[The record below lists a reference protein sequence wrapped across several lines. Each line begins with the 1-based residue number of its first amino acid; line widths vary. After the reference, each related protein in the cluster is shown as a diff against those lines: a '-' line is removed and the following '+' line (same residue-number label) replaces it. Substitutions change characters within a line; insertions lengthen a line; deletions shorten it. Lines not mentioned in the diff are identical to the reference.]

1 MNLEKRIEA
10 FSFLGNILRDSLDY
24 EHNQFSGKLNRLI
37 ESQRQKNTWF
47 TPDNVRTAVRAI
59 ADELTSENLRRWTSA
74 YRGLQENF
82 MPVRVGL
89 IFAGN
94 IPLAGFHDFIT
105 VLISGNK
112 VVAKTSSKDPD
123 LIPYLSEIICTG
135 YPEFGKYIEFTEGTL
150 SGFDMVIATGSNNS
164 SRYFD
169 YYFRKYPKIIRKN
182 RNSVAILTGDEN
194 SSELENLGKD
204 IFTYFGLGCRNVSKV
219 YLPEGYDPA
228 GLNSYWSAYSSCIN
242 HSGYANNYDYN
253 KAIYLVNRQKFHD
266 MGFLLMKEDAKL
278 ISPVSVLNYEYYN
291 SIEAVLHQIN
301 SFKDNLQCVIGRNNI
316 PFGKSQ
322 MPHLWDYADG
332 IDTLEFLLKK
342 NLAGIL

>member
-1 MNLEKRIEA
+1 MNLNERLTEIKIYCFFFSFYFHQTFRFGTFYLLVPKRKKSDLPGQIFPFILVYSVFLQSPYCTNMNLEKRIEA

-47 TPDNVRTAVRAI
+47 TPDNVRTALRAI

-94 IPLAGFHDFIT
+94 IPLAGFHDFLT

-123 LIPYLSEIICTG
+123 LIPFLSEIICTG
-135 YPEFGKYIEFTEGTL
+135 YPEFVKYIEFTEGTL

-182 RNSVAILTGDEN
+182 RNSIAILTGDEN

-219 YLPEGYDPA
+219 YLPKGYDPA
-228 GLNSYWSAYSSCIN
+228 G
-242 HSGYANNYDYN
+242 
-253 KAIYLVNRQKFHD
+253 
-266 MGFLLMKEDAKL
+266 
-278 ISPVSVLNYEYYN
+278 
-291 SIEAVLHQIN
+291 
-301 SFKDNLQCVIGRNNI
+301 
-316 PFGKSQ
+316 
-322 MPHLWDYADG
+322 
-332 IDTLEFLLKK
+332 T
-342 NLAGIL
+342 